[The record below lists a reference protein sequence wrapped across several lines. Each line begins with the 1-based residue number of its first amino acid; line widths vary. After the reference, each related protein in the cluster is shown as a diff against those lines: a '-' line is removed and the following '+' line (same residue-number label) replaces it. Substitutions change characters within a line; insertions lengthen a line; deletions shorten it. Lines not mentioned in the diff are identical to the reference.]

1 MRTLSRG
8 VVFVV
13 LTAFLALPVTA
24 GDAAAARDA
33 EIAALTKILEGLD
46 GGRGSAAPA
55 PMKRRPPMGGPRGG
69 FRANACPER
78 RGLSASEGAA
88 RRRRGCPVRR
98 GGPVEGAA
106 RPRRRR

>member
-33 EIAALTKILEGLD
+33 EIAALTKIL
-46 GGRGSAAPA
+46 GRSSKDS
-55 PMKRRPPMGGPRGG
+55 M
-69 FRANACPER
+69 
-78 RGLSASEGAA
+78 
-88 RRRRGCPVRR
+88 
-98 GGPVEGAA
+98 EGAA